1 MLSNRRAGSTT
12 FISTVFTAPSSMT
25 TCTLPWP
32 STRAIWSTCMA
43 VFVMEAPSLAR
54 PLRAGFVWLNI
65 SSAWSKSATGTP

>member
-43 VFVMEAPSLAR
+43 VFVMEAPYSLAA
-54 PLRAGFVWLNI
+54 RAGFTWLNI
-65 SSAWSKSATGTP
+65 SSALSKSATGTP